1 MILGHHRR
9 TAYTAAA
16 AVPLAV
22 ASFAMAIPSSASAT
36 PSHARADVAGSH
48 PSWAKPANRA
58 AVVRAAKAVNA
69 RIYLA
74 PRSRSALTAAVN
86 AVSTPGSASYHH
98 FITPAQYDARFAAT
112 KTQVSAVTSWLRSA
126 GLRVTSVATGNRYV
140 AVAGTAAAAE
150 KAFGTQLA
158 LYRHAGS
165 THQAPAGSLTVPSN
179 VSGAVLGVTGLTDE
193 AAHAV
198 PNVAQPPVFRNA
210 QPCSQYYGQL
220 KAKYQADFSTPLPA
234 FQGEARDYAVCGY
247 TPTQLRGAY
256 GVTASK
262 LTGKGVTVG
271 IIDAYESP
279 TLGKDANTYAVQH
292 GDSAFA
298 AGQFV
303 ATATKPFTHAKLCDP
318 PGWSGEQTLDV
329 EAVHS
334 MAPAANV
341 LYYGG
346 ASCEDNALD
355 DTLAQAIQANK
366 ATIISNSYGDAGE
379 GVPTSEVHE
388 FDTLAQQ
395 AALQGITLNFS
406 SGDDGDELADIGT
419 KSADFSASDPY
430 VTAVG
435 GTSTAINA
443 NNKLSFAAGWGTD
456 ISHLSAN
463 GKSWST
469 PTFDYG
475 AGGGFSTLF
484 NRPAYQDGVV
494 PTDDPAGRAVPD
506 IAMDAD
512 PTTGMLVGETQ
523 QFPDGTNH
531 YSEYRIGGT
540 SLASPLLTGDEAD
553 AIQHAGGGR
562 IGFANPQLYALAGNA
577 DSPYYDVAKQHAGD
591 ANVRVDYANGFDAS
605 DGLVYSVRT
614 FDDDSSLTTTKG
626 WDDVTGVG
634 MPTQAFLSA
643 LTTGS

>member
-1 MILGHHRR
+1 MTLGHRRR
-9 TAYTAAA
+9 TTYTVAA

-22 ASFAMAIPSSASAT
+22 AGIALVIPTSASAT
-36 PSHARADVAGSH
+36 PSHTRANVAGSH

-58 AVVRAAKAVNA
+58 AAVRADKAVHA

-74 PRSRSALTAAVN
+74 PRSKAALAAAAT

-98 FITPAQYDARFAAT
+98 FITPAQYDATYAAT
-112 KTQVSAVTSWLRSA
+112 KAQVATVTSWLRSS

-140 AVAGTAAAAE
+140 GVAGTAAAAE
-150 KAFGTQLA
+150 KAFGTKLA
-158 LYRHAGS
+158 LYKHAGS
-165 THQAPAGSLTVPSN
+165 KRQAPASVLTVPS
-179 VSGAVLGVTGLTDE
+179 SAASAVLGVTGLTNE
-193 AAHAV
+193 TARSK
-198 PNVAQPPVFRNA
+198 PQVAQPPVFRNA
-210 QPCSQYYGQL
+210 KPCSQYYGQL
-220 KAKYQADFSTPLPA
+220 TAKYQADFTTPLPA
-234 FQGEARDYAVCGY
+234 FQGKVRDYAVCGY

-279 TLGKDANTYAVQH
+279 TLGKDANTYAVDH

-303 ATATKPFTHAKLCDP
+303 DTATKPFTHQKACDP

-334 MAPAANV
+334 MAPAAKV
-341 LYYGG
+341 MYYGG
-346 ASCEDNALD
+346 ASCEDNDLD
-355 DTLAQAIQANK
+355 DTLAQAIQANQVS
-366 ATIISNSYGDAGE
+366 IISNSYGDAGE
-379 GVPTSEVHE
+379 GVSTAEVQE
-388 FDTLAQQ
+388 FTTLAEQ
-395 AALQGITLNFS
+395 AAMQGITLNFS
-406 SGDDGDELADIGT
+406 SGDEGDELADIGT
-419 KSADFSASDPY
+419 KSADFSASDPW

-443 NNKLSFAAGWGTD
+443 NNKMTFAAGWGTD
-456 ISHLSAN
+456 ISKLSAD

-484 NRPAYQDGVV
+484 NQPSYQAGVV
-494 PTDDPAGRAVPD
+494 PADDPAGRAVPD

-523 QFPDGTNH
+523 QFPDGKNK

-540 SLASPLLTGDEAD
+540 SLASPLLAGDEAD
-553 AIQHAGGGR
+553 AIQHAKGGR
-562 IGFANPQLYALAGNA
+562 LGFANPQLYALSGNA

-591 ANVRVDYANGFDAS
+591 ANVRVDYANGFDSS
-605 DGLVYSVRT
+605 DGLLYSVRT
-614 FDDDSSLTTTKG
+614 FDDDSSLVTTKG

-634 MPTQAFLSA
+634 VPTLAFLSA
-643 LTTGS
+643 LKTSS